1 MNAPRRHANV
11 AELGRGRES
20 AWDAFVFAHPEA
32 TFFHRAA
39 WRHVIERSFGHRTYY
54 FCAERGGAI
63 VGILPL
69 VHVRSRL
76 FGDSLV
82 STPFCVYGGPLAVDE
97 VARAVLD
104 ARAETLA
111 RDLSV
116 GALVYRSRAQSRPDW
131 AQQDQ
136 TYATFRKTLDPDPE
150 RNLLA
155 IPRKQRAVVRQAIKY
170 GLESRIEPTPDA
182 QFDLYALS
190 LRNLGTPGFSRR
202 YFREL
207 CDAFGADCESL
218 VVYHRGRAV
227 SGVLS
232 FYFREE
238 VLPYYGGGAPVARAL
253 GAADYM
259 YWDVMRRAALRGLRV
274 FDFGRSKVGTGA
286 YAFKKNWGFVPQPLV
301 YEYYLPRGGAI
312 PEINPLNPKYQLFI
326 ALWKRL
332 PLLLA
337 NALGPRLSRSLG

>member
-1 MNAPRRHANV
+1 MNALRRDFDV
-11 AELGRGRES
+11 VELDRGREV
-20 AWDAFVFAHPEA
+20 AWDDFVCAHPEG

-39 WRHVIERSFGHRTYY
+39 WRGVIERSFGHPTYY
-54 FCAERGGAI
+54 LCVDRGGAI
-63 VGILPL
+63 AGVLPL

-82 STPFCVYGGPLAVDE
+82 STAFCVYGGPLTIDPTV
-97 VARAVLD
+97 RAALD
-104 ARAETLA
+104 ARAEALA
-111 RDLSV
+111 RDLGV
-116 GALVYRSRAQSRPDW
+116 DALIYRSRAPSRPDW

-136 TYATFRKTLDPDPE
+136 IYATFRKALDPDPE

-155 IPRKQRAVVRQAIKY
+155 IPRKQRAVVRQAMRR
-170 GLESRIEPTPDA
+170 GLDARTEESPDN

-190 LRNLGTPGFSRR
+190 LRNLGTPGFPRR

-207 CDAFGADCESL
+207 CRAFGGDCECL
-218 VVYHRGRAV
+218 VVYHQGKPV

-232 FYFREE
+232 FYFRDE
-238 VLPYYGGGAPVARAL
+238 VLPYYGGGAPAARAL

-259 YWDVMRRAALRGLRV
+259 YWDLMRRAALRGLRI

-286 YAFKKNWGFVPQPLV
+286 FAFKKNWGFTPQPLV

-312 PEINPLNPKYQLFI
+312 PELNPLNPKYRFI
-326 ALWKRL
+326 IELWKRL
-332 PLLLA
+332 PLPLA
-337 NALGPRLSRSLG
+337 NTIGPRLSRSLG